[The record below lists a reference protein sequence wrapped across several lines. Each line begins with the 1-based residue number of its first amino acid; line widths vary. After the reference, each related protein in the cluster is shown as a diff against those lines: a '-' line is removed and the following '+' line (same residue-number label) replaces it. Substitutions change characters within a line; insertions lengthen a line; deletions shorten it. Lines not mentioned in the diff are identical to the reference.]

1 MASSPAASRSSD
13 RREAILAAALD
24 AFLKK
29 GVAAATIDDVRARS
43 GASVGS
49 IYHHFGGKEG
59 LAAALYVEA
68 MRSYQQGVLA
78 ELDRDR
84 SARAAVHA
92 LVRHHLRWIAD
103 HPDLARYLFTQREPE
118 VLLASQAPLREL
130 NRELFAR
137 VRGWIDEQA
146 RTGAIRRLPF
156 DVFHAVVLGPAQE
169 FARHW
174 LAGRAETSLAA
185 AERSLAAA
193 AWNAVR
199 KENP

>member
-1 MASSPAASRSSD
+1 MATAVPRPSD

-24 AFLKK
+24 AFLRK
-29 GVAAATIDDVRARS
+29 GVAAATIDDVRAAS

-49 IYHHFGGKEG
+49 IYHHFGGKEE

-68 MRSYQQGVLA
+68 LRSYQAGVLD
-78 ELDRDR
+78 ELNRGR
-84 SARAAVHA
+84 SARTTVHGI
-92 LVRHHLRWIAD
+92 VRHHLRWIAE

-118 VLLASQAPLREL
+118 VLLASRAPLREL
-130 NRELFAR
+130 NRALFAR
-137 VRGWIDEQA
+137 VREWIDEQA
-146 RTGAIRRLPF
+146 RAGAIRRLPF

-193 AWNAVR
+193 AWNSVR
-199 KENP
+199 KEIP